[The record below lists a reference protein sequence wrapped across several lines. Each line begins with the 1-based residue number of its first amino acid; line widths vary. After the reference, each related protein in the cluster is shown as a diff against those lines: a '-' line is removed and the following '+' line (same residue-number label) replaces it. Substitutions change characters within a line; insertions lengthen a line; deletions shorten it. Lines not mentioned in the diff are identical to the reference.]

1 MQSINFLTSQQLI
14 PTTKALVLQALYTW
28 SQQILNLQLEF
39 VSCFSSQNLPAAMN
53 VVSNCVN
60 CWYKKGKPV
69 TITTKGSERFL
80 WNFSEINW
88 AWHRYKLLATEFS
101 LLNHNLI
108 ITVKTWNLFGT
119 NFVLPGI
126 FTNTVYD
133 NHIIIHLLLWQ
144 HDKQKCKMQIYTI

>member
-60 CWYKKGKPV
+60 C
-69 TITTKGSERFL
+69 
-80 WNFSEINW
+80 
-88 AWHRYKLLATEFS
+88 
-101 LLNHNLI
+101 
-108 ITVKTWNLFGT
+108 
-119 NFVLPGI
+119 
-126 FTNTVYD
+126 
-133 NHIIIHLLLWQ
+133 
-144 HDKQKCKMQIYTI
+144 